1 MLRGLL
7 LLLLLANALFY
18 AWSRG
23 WLGGGEDPQRDPDR
37 ISRQVSPD
45 AVRVLNPAAA
55 SAALASTPACVEAGP
70 FRALEAPAAEQA
82 LAARLPAGSWSR
94 VSVERPGRWVVYV
107 GRFPNREAL
116 ERRREELAALQ
127 VPAQELR
134 GLPEHEPGLT
144 LSSHDSATAADAAL
158 ETLAQRGVRGARV
171 LTLAAPGTDVLLR
184 IDRGSA
190 ELRSQALALQLPA
203 LGAGFSAC
211 GAR

>member
-7 LLLLLANALFY
+7 FLLLVANALFF

-23 WLGGGEDPQRDPDR
+23 WLGGGVDAEREPDR
-37 ISRQVSPD
+37 IARQVTPD

-55 SAALASTPACVEAGP
+55 AAVLASTPACVEAGP
-70 FRALEAPAAEQA
+70 FRAAEVQTAEQV

-94 VSVERPGRWVVYV
+94 VIVERPGRWVVYV

-116 ERRREELAALQ
+116 ERRRAELAALQ
-127 VPAQELR
+127 IQADELR

-144 LSSHDSATAADAAL
+144 LGSHDSPAAAEAAL
-158 ETLAQRGVRGARV
+158 EQITQRGVRGARV
-171 LTLAAPGTDVLLR
+171 LTLAASGTDVLLR
-184 IDRGSA
+184 IERGSA

-211 GAR
+211 AGR